1 VGGEVQPFRTGQLA
15 RWAAGLRYDW
25 TQYPVMRGREWA
37 IGPYLAFMP
46 SEFLRFR
53 LGYKYTERADRAGFT
68 DNGGSAR
75 KVDEILFQA
84 TFILGAHPAHPF

>member
-1 VGGEVQPFRTGQLA
+1 
-15 RWAAGLRYDW
+15 
-25 TQYPVMRGREWA
+25 
-37 IGPYLAFMP
+37 MP

-53 LGYKYTERADRAGFT
+53 LGYKYTERADRDGFT

-84 TFILGAHPAHPF
+84 TFIMGAHPAHPF

>member
-1 VGGEVQPFRTGQLA
+1 MRRVGAHDERGLEEDLVHLPGAPAVVGEAV
-15 RWAAGLRYDW
+15 
-25 TQYPVMRGREWA
+25 PV
-37 IGPYLAFMP
+37 GPYLAFMP

-53 LGYKYTERADRAGFT
+53 LGYKYTERADRDGFT